1 MLGWEIVRNLHV
13 ASRIVRNLHVAS
25 ITTLVDNSFSYHFHS
40 LDIRGG
46 FFSVVSVATGVPGSD
61 ATGTP
66 DSNITSSH

>member
-1 MLGWEIVRNLHV
+1 MLGWGIVRHN
-13 ASRIVRNLHVAS
+13 
-25 ITTLVDNSFSYHFHS
+25 ITSWVDNSFFPHLYS

-66 DSNITSSH
+66 DGYITSSH